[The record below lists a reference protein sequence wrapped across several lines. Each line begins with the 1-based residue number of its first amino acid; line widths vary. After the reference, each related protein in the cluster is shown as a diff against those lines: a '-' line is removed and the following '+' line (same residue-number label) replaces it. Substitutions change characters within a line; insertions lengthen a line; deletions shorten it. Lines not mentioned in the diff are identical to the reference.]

1 MALAKLCM
9 GIEKEMFLSKNE
21 RGVGDNSRIGET
33 K

>member
-9 GIEKEMFLSKNE
+9 GIESEMFLSKNE
-21 RGVGDNSRIGET
+21 SDAGDNSRIGE